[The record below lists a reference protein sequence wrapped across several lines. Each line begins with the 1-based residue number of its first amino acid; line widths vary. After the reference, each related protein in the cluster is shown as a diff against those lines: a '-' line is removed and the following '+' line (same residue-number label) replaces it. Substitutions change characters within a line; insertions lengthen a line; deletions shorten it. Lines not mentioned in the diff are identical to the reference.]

1 MSGSSTPSA
10 RIAAIT
16 AELREL
22 EDRRARLL
30 AEQADLIRR
39 ESETLPPSPTAPIH
53 PPAPTA
59 TLSLTPDEKIALFL
73 RLFACR
79 TDVYPRLW
87 ENPKTARK
95 GYSPACTNEWV
106 RGVCEK
112 PRAKCSE
119 CPRQAF
125 PPLDAPAV
133 RAHLTGRHT
142 LGTYAI
148 RADDSCIFLAADF
161 DGTGWR
167 DDLTAYRRAAANLGL
182 TVAVE
187 RSRSGDG
194 GHAWLFFAT
203 PVPAALARR
212 LGTLL
217 VAHAAVLHPAL
228 RLETYDR
235 FFPNQDTLPA
245 GGFGNLIALPL
256 QKPARDHGNSLF
268 VDESF
273 TPFPDQWAYLAALP
287 RLTREAL
294 EIACAQATPAASPF
308 SARNTPSTT
317 PGDDEAEPFQLRA
330 DEQALDLV
338 TTSITRDL
346 YTGELVALREAQ
358 LEIPLADLPARLVAA
373 LKRLATFA
381 NPIFHEK
388 QRLRFPTY
396 DTPRFLF
403 AGEVHPDHLVLPRG
417 TAQAA
422 AQLVARAGGHLR
434 ITDRRPPATPF
445 AATFTGTLA
454 PDQNTAVT
462 ALLRHDEGVLVAPPG
477 AGKTV
482 MACALI
488 ARRGVTTL
496 ILVHRK
502 TLLDQWRERLAAFLG
517 LAPRDIHVLGG
528 PKRTAAA
535 PIALGMLQ
543 TVARSAHP
551 QALLAPYGHVIIDEC
566 HHIPAAGFE
575 AALKTCPARFILGLT
590 ATPRRKDG
598 LHPLLHLQCG
608 PIRHRITLAPS
619 AELIRRVI
627 VRTCAIEL
635 PADGEP
641 IHLLWDALV
650 KSALRNQLIADDIV
664 TCLHEGRALA
674 VLSDRKEHLATLHA
688 LTAAQHS
695 DALTPSSTGT
705 KAIPSRG
712 PQLFRLDG
720 TVPRRER
727 AAILAQLAACSEAN
741 TGFVL
746 FATASLLGEG
756 FDLPRLD
763 TLFLS
768 TPVSFSG
775 RVVQYAGRLHR
786 AHAAK
791 TDVRLYDYHEPA
803 HRLSV
808 HMHCKRLRALT
819 TLGYRTGNPND
830 PGWFT

>member
-1 MSGSSTPSA
+1 MTTSPSA
-10 RIAAIT
+10 RLAAIT
-16 AELREL
+16 VELREL
-22 EDRRARLL
+22 ENRRARLL
-30 AEQADLIRR
+30 AEQSALQQLKPAY
-39 ESETLPPSPTAPIH
+39 STTPAYTLPTQALTQSKV
-53 PPAPTA
+53 
-59 TLSLTPDEKIALFL
+59 LTPDDKIALFL
-73 RLFACR
+73 TLFACR

-112 PRAKCSE
+112 PRIKCCE

-161 DGTGWR
+161 DGTGWC

-203 PVPAALARR
+203 PVPAALARQ

-235 FFPNQDTLPA
+235 FFPNQDTLPS

-256 QKPARDHGNSLF
+256 QKPARDHGNSVF

-294 EIACAQATPAASPF
+294 EIACAQATPTASPSF
-308 SARNTPSTT
+308 ARNTPRTT

-338 TTSITRDL
+338 TKSITRDL
-346 YTGELVALREAQ
+346 YTGELVALRGAQ

-403 AGEVHPDHLVLPRG
+403 VGEVHPDRLILPRG
-417 TAQAA
+417 TAHAA
-422 AQLVARAGGHLR
+422 AQLVARTGGRLR

-445 AATFTGTLA
+445 AATFTGTLT
-454 PDQNTAVT
+454 PYQNTAVT
-462 ALLRHDEGVLVAPPG
+462 ALLRHDEGVLQCNGRAFCGGQV
-477 AGKTV
+477 
-482 MACALI
+482 
-488 ARRGVTTL
+488 RR
-496 ILVHRK
+496 
-502 TLLDQWRERLAAFLG
+502 AFLALSARACGRGSTTGG
-517 LAPRDIHVLGG
+517 LGRPSSHYFRPSGKSLPRAEGDHG
-528 PKRTAAA
+528 RTRADRAN
-535 PIALGMLQ
+535 L
-543 TVARSAHP
+543 R
-551 QALLAPYGHVIIDEC
+551 
-566 HHIPAAGFE
+566 
-575 AALKTCPARFILGLT
+575 
-590 ATPRRKDG
+590 
-598 LHPLLHLQCG
+598 
-608 PIRHRITLAPS
+608 
-619 AELIRRVI
+619 RRVKG
-627 VRTCAIEL
+627 R
-635 PADGEP
+635 PA
-641 IHLLWDALV
+641 
-650 KSALRNQLIADDIV
+650 
-664 TCLHEGRALA
+664 
-674 VLSDRKEHLATLHA
+674 
-688 LTAAQHS
+688 
-695 DALTPSSTGT
+695 
-705 KAIPSRG
+705 
-712 PQLFRLDG
+712 
-720 TVPRRER
+720 
-727 AAILAQLAACSEAN
+727 
-741 TGFVL
+741 
-746 FATASLLGEG
+746 
-756 FDLPRLD
+756 
-763 TLFLS
+763 
-768 TPVSFSG
+768 
-775 RVVQYAGRLHR
+775 
-786 AHAAK
+786 
-791 TDVRLYDYHEPA
+791 
-803 HRLSV
+803 
-808 HMHCKRLRALT
+808 
-819 TLGYRTGNPND
+819 
-830 PGWFT
+830 